1 LTEREIINKI
11 NGIIT
16 GEKEM
21 SKQDKRW
28 HTNTA
33 LGDTLKPI
41 AREKRKK
48 PTEAENLLWQH
59 LHDYKVPGYKFR
71 RQHSIGQFIVDF
83 YCTKARLV
91 IEVDGLIHQYQ
102 GEEDT
107 IRQEYLESLGLKV
120 IRFSNDAILNDID
133 DVMKKLTAFLTN
145 PV

>member
-1 LTEREIINKI
+1 MNK
-11 NGIIT
+11 
-16 GEKEM
+16 
-21 SKQDKRW
+21 QYKRW
-28 HTNTA
+28 HTDAA
-33 LGDTLKPI
+33 LWDKLKPI

-59 LHDYKVPGYKFR
+59 LHNYTVPGFKFR

-83 YCTKARLV
+83 YCAKARLV

-102 GEEDT
+102 KEEDS

-120 IRFSNDAILNDID
+120 LRFSNDIVLNDTN
-133 DVMKKLTAFLTN
+133 DVIKQITVSLAN